1 MELTQLKELKATG
14 DKGAVRRNNDRRKGA
29 MNFSHFRLAS
39 IKGSEGMTKLT
50 RTEGPAEITFIK
62 SFHSR
67 KQSEFNEMN
76 GLKRRCKRAP
86 EFVSLLQFQLKLLNE
101 WGNIITV
108 AEFTVINEE

>member
-1 MELTQLKELKATG
+1 MTG
-14 DKGAVRRNNDRRKGA
+14 CKVTERSDEPRKGA

-108 AEFTVINEE
+108 FL